1 MLKSYFK
8 IAWRNIVKNKLFS
21 AINIAGLSIG
31 IACCAIISMYV
42 NYELSYDNYNEQ
54 SENLYRLTTVAYE
67 PDKITHFAHSAP
79 LIAARIKANFPEVQ
93 DFVRLN
99 SSQRTLSYENKKQF
113 DARIFYADSALF
125 KLFSFDL
132 VEGDGK
138 TALSSPYSI
147 VLTETAAK
155 KYFGDTKAFG
165 KILKFSDTINLLVTG
180 IIKDIPVNS
189 HFTADCFISRGT
201 LFEMNKNNEGWVF
214 AQKDWLNCDSYSYVL
229 LKPGSN
235 PKTLQAKINVMLE
248 KEMADFIKQTGIKSH
263 VDFQRVTDI
272 HLKSHHEDEFKGSVN
287 GDIRYVYL
295 FSAAALFILLIA
307 CCNFIN
313 LSTARSL
320 NRSKE
325 IGLRKVI
332 GAERKQLIFQFL
344 GESVLFTLIA
354 SAFSLIIMFASVPL
368 FNSLLGITLHFSTQL
383 IWFYVTIILVV
394 GLFAGL
400 YPALLMSSF
409 SPIVS
414 LKGKISHNIKD
425 VIFRKG
431 LVVFQFSITIILIIG
446 TSLILKQL
454 DYLQNKNLGLNKE
467 QVVSIRLKAAD
478 MHKADVVLKE
488 IMRNSNVIL
497 GTRSDFSYKGVSNIT
512 LLPEGFAENEMHSS
526 HVISV
531 DENFLPTYQIP
542 VIAGRNFS
550 KDFPTDQEQ
559 AFIVNEASVKAY
571 GWKTPQEAIG
581 KNITWAGSKKGKVI
595 GVVKDFNFLSLH
607 ENIKPLLIHIFPDWS
622 GIISLRLKTT
632 NLTGTLK
639 NIESTWKGIATQSP
653 FEYSFVD
660 DDFNNLYHSERMMR
674 NVLSAFTFLSIFV
687 ACLGLLGLVSFTINQ
702 RVKEIGIRRVLG
714 SGVGNIV
721 RLLTQDF
728 LKLVAI
734 SFVIAAPVAWY
745 GTSKWLQS
753 YPYRTE
759 ISAWTFVLA
768 GLAAFIIAFLTVSI
782 QAMKAAFA
790 NPVKNLRAE

>member
-1 MLKSYFK
+1 MLKNYFK
-8 IAWRNIVKNKLFS
+8 IAWRNIAKNKLFS

-31 IACCAIISMYV
+31 IACCAIISLYV
-42 NYELSYDNYNEQ
+42 SYELSYDTYNEQ
-54 SENLYRLTTVAYE
+54 SANLYRLTTVAYE
-67 PDKITHFAHSAP
+67 PDKVSHFAHTAP
-79 LIAARIKANFPEVQ
+79 VIAERIKLNFPEVQ

-99 SSQRTLSYENKKQF
+99 QSQRTLSYENKKQF
-113 DARIFYADSALF
+113 DTRIFYADSALLT
-125 KLFSFDL
+125 LFSFGL
-132 VEGDGK
+132 LEGNEK
-138 TALSSPYSI
+138 ALSSPYSI

-155 KYFGDTKAFG
+155 KFFDGNKAFG
-165 KILKFSDTINLLVTG
+165 KILKFSDSINLMVTG
-180 IIKDIPVNS
+180 IIKDIPANS
-189 HFTADCFISRGT
+189 HLNADCFISRAT
-201 LFEMNKNNEGWVF
+201 LADMNKNNDDWKASE
-214 AQKDWLNCDSYSYVL
+214 KEWLNCDTYSYVL

-235 PKTLQAKINVMLE
+235 PKVLQDKINAMLE
-248 KEMADFIKQTGIKSH
+248 KEMADFIKQAGIKSH
-263 VDFQRVTDI
+263 VDIQLVSDI
-272 HLKSHHEDEFKGSVN
+272 HLKSHLEDEFKGSVN

-295 FSAAALFILLIA
+295 FAAAALFILLIA

-332 GAERKQLIFQFL
+332 GAGRRQLIFQFL

-354 SAFSLIIMFASVPL
+354 SVLSLLIMLASIPL
-368 FNSLLGITLHFSTQL
+368 FNSLLGITLHFSMQL
-383 IWFYVTIILVV
+383 IWFYLAIILVV
-394 GLFAGL
+394 GLLAGL
-400 YPALLMSSF
+400 YPALMMSSF
-409 SPIVS
+409 SPITS
-414 LKGKISHNIKD
+414 LKGKISHSIKD
-425 VIFRKG
+425 VVFRKG
-431 LVVFQFSITIILIIG
+431 LVVFQFSVTIILIIG

-454 DYLQNKNLGLNKE
+454 DYLQNRDIGLNKE
-467 QVVSIRLKAAD
+467 QVVSIKLKAAD
-478 MHKADVVLKE
+478 AGKASVVLKE
-488 IMRNSNVIL
+488 LLRNSNVIQ
-497 GTRSDFSYKGVSNIT
+497 GTLNNFSYKGVANIT

-526 HVISV
+526 YVISV

-550 KDFPTDQEQ
+550 KDFTTDEEH

-571 GWKTPQEAIG
+571 GWKTPEEAIG
-581 KNITWAGSKKGKVI
+581 KNITWAGSKQGKVI

-607 ENIKPLLIHIFPDWS
+607 ETIKPLLIHIFPPWANT
-622 GIISLRLKTT
+622 ISLRLKTS
-632 NLTGTLK
+632 NLDNTLK
-639 NIESTWKGIATQSP
+639 QIESTWKGIATQSP

-660 DDFNNLYHSERMMR
+660 DDFDNLYHSERMMR
-674 NVLSAFTFLSIFV
+674 NVLSAFTFLSILV
-687 ACLGLLGLVSFTINQ
+687 ACLGLLGLVSFTISQ

-734 SFVIAAPVAWY
+734 AFVIAVPVAWY

-753 YPYRTE
+753 YAYRTE
-759 ISAWTFVLA
+759 IGIWSFVVA

-782 QAMKAAFA
+782 QALKAAYA

>member
-1 MLKSYFK
+1 MLKNYFK
-8 IAWRNIVKNKLFS
+8 IAWRNIAKNKLFS

-31 IACCAIISMYV
+31 IACCAIISLYV

-54 SENLYRLTTVAYE
+54 SANLYRLTTVSFE
-67 PDKITHFAHSAP
+67 PDKNAHFAHTAP
-79 LIAARIKANFPEVQ
+79 VIAERIKLNFPEVE

-99 SSQRTLSYENKKQF
+99 SSQRIISYGNVKQF
-113 DARIFYADSALF
+113 DTRIFYADSGLF
-125 KLFSFDL
+125 NLFSFDL
-132 VEGDGK
+132 LEGNK
-138 TALSSPYSI
+138 RALSSPYSI
-147 VLTETAAK
+147 VLTESAAK
-155 KYFGDTKAFG
+155 RYFGETNGFG

-189 HFTADCFISRGT
+189 HFSADCFISRAT
-201 LFEMNKNNEGWVF
+201 LSDMNKSNDDWKFG
-214 AQKDWLNCDSYSYVL
+214 QKEWLNCDSYSYLL

-235 PKTLQAKINVMLE
+235 PKTLQDKINVMLE
-248 KEMADFIKQTGIKSH
+248 KEMAEFIKQAGIKTH
-263 VDFQRVTDI
+263 MDLQRVSDI
-272 HLKSHHEDEFKGSVN
+272 HLRSHLEDEFKGSVN

-295 FSAAALFILLIA
+295 FSAAALFIMLIA

-332 GAERKQLIFQFL
+332 GAERRQLISQFL
-344 GESVLFTLIA
+344 GESVLFTIIA
-354 SAFSLIIMFASVPL
+354 SVLSLIIMVSSIPL

-383 IWFYVTIILVV
+383 IWFYLTIILVV
-394 GLFAGL
+394 GLLAGL

-454 DYLQNKNLGLNKE
+454 DYLQNRDIGLNKD
-467 QVVSIRLKAAD
+467 QVISMKVKAPDAQ
-478 MHKADVVLKE
+478 KASVVLKE
-488 IMRNSNVIL
+488 LMRNSNVVQ
-497 GTRSDFSYKGVSNIT
+497 GTLNDFSYKGMSNIT
-512 LLPEGFAENEMHSS
+512 LLPEGFAENEVHSS
-526 HVISV
+526 HVISA
-531 DENFLPTYQIP
+531 DENFLPTYQIQ

-550 KDFPTDQEQ
+550 KDFPTDEEQ

-571 GWKTPQEAIG
+571 GWKSPEEAIG

-607 ENIKPLLIHIFPDWS
+607 ENIQPLLIHIFPQWS
-622 GIISLRLKTT
+622 NIISLRLKTS
-632 NLTGTLK
+632 NLDNTLK
-639 NIESTWKGIATQSP
+639 QIESTWKGIATQSP

-674 NVLSAFTFLSIFV
+674 NVLSAFTFLSILV
-687 ACLGLLGLVSFTINQ
+687 ACLGLLGLVSFTISQ

-728 LKLVAI
+728 LKLVG
-734 SFVIAAPVAWY
+734 IAFIIAVPIAWY
-745 GTSKWLQS
+745 GTTKWLQG
-753 YPYRTE
+753 YAYRTE
-759 ISAWTFVLA
+759 ISIWVFVFA
-768 GLAAFIIAFLTVSI
+768 GLAAFMIAFLTVSI
-782 QAMKAAFA
+782 QALKAAFA